1 MLLLVFC
8 LSTAFNLMAL
18 IFDGGEMAVV
28 VAVLVLP
35 FFDDEEEE
43 ASAFPGIFSTAFAFD
58 CGCQFFTNFYMLMSI
73 LLDAIYHR

>member
-18 IFDGGEMAVV
+18 IFDGGEVAVV
-28 VAVLVLP
+28 VAVLVLA
-35 FFDDEEEE
+35 FFDDEEEV
-43 ASAFPGIFSTAFAFD
+43 SAFPGIFSTVFAFD

-73 LLDAIYHR
+73 LLDAIYH

>member
-1 MLLLVFC
+1 
-8 LSTAFNLMAL
+8 MAL